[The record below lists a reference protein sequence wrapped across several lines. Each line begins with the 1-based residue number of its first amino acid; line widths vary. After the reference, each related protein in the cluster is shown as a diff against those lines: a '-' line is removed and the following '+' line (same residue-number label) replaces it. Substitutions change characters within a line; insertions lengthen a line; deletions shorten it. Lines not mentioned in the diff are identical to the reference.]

1 MIVMSWVVSWVV
13 IMPRPLM
20 SRLGFILPEIKA
32 TTKLAE
38 GHHASGHS
46 TWDETKSLREIGG
59 AYLTVY
65 PHIYI

>member
-1 MIVMSWVVSWVV
+1 
-13 IMPRPLM
+13 M

-46 TWDETKSLREIGG
+46 TSDETKSLREIGG

-65 PHIYI
+65 LSVLHIYI